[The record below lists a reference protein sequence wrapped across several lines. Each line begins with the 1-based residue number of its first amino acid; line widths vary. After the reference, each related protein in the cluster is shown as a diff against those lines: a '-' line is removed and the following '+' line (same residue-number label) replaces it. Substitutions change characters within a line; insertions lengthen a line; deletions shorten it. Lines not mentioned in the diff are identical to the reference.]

1 MANLITFARIA
12 LIIPFMIVF
21 LAEARWNMNGALV
34 IFTVAALSDF
44 LDGYVA
50 RARNEVSALGAALD
64 PLADKL
70 LVTAA
75 LILLIRNGM
84 IREAGVIAA
93 ILIVLREIL
102 VSGLREA
109 VARAGGTLDVTG
121 LAKFKT
127 TAQLVAVGLILLA
140 APTGFVGPSLAA
152 AASGVLWLSAVL
164 TVWTGADY
172 TRKAVIFLNRHE
184 AAS

>member
-1 MANLITFARIA
+1 MANLITLARIL
-12 LIIPFMIVF
+12 LIAPFIVVF
-21 LAEARWNMNGALV
+21 LAEATWNMKAALV
-34 IFTVAALSDF
+34 IFVIASLSDF

-50 RARNEVSALGAALD
+50 RARGEVSALGAALD

-70 LVTAA
+70 LVAAA
-75 LILLIRNGM
+75 LFLLVRNGM
-84 IREAGVIAA
+84 IREAGVIAVIA
-93 ILIVLREIL
+93 IILREIL

-127 TAQLVAVGLILLA
+127 TVQLIAVALILA
-140 APTGFVGPSLAA
+140 ASPTGFIGPSLNA

-164 TVWTGADY
+164 TVWTGGDY
-172 TRKAVIFLNRHE
+172 TVKAVQFLNR
-184 AAS
+184 STPRP

>member
-1 MANLITFARIA
+1 MKGA
-12 LIIPFMIVF
+12 LII
-21 LAEARWNMNGALV
+21 
-34 IFTVAALSDF
+34 FTIASLSDF

-50 RARNEVSALGAALD
+50 RARGEVSARGAALD

-70 LVTAA
+70 LAAAA
-75 LILLIRNGM
+75 LVLLIRNGM
-84 IREAGVIAA
+84 LREAGVIAS
-93 ILIVLREIL
+93 ILIILREIL

-109 VARAGGTLDVTG
+109 VARAGGSLDVTG

-127 TAQLVAVGLILLA
+127 TAQLIAVGLILAA

-152 AASGVLWLSAVL
+152 IASGVLWLSAVL

-172 TRKAVIFLNRHE
+172 TIKAVAFLNRSP
-184 AAS
+184 AAP